1 MKQEHT
7 EEEDSDDVF
16 EQWQVE
22 AGGTVGSTPKIEWY
36 FVTEPTDARL
46 KTLTLDGETLTA
58 WPSEFDADEKKSSRS
73 KPRTPKKL
81 EEFDA
86 KRAEIDRR
94 LAELGQ
100 PKMTTAMLVA
110 IRHFTGTMGKQKYNV
125 AMRAKASQTTF
136 AAITKSPTAA
146 VQGLDMRAVFE
157 SFDADG
163 SGDADRGDGEAGHA
177 DAARGRVDDPRG
189 RPGAPHLGVSQ
200 GVDAAP
206 SQGEQGLPLERL

>member
-1 MKQEHT
+1 MGRKALYGGVAAVPGFSRPQSDAMAGMKQEHT

-22 AGGTVGSTPKIEWY
+22 AGGTVRSTPKIEWY

-58 WPSEFDADEKKSSRS
+58 WPSEFDADEKKSSGS

-94 LAELGQ
+94 LAELGLLCLRSAAPHGGRQ
-100 PKMTTAMLVA
+100 GPRCCCQLVQ
-110 IRHFTGTMGKQKYNV
+110 R
-125 AMRAKASQTTF
+125 RS
-136 AAITKSPTAA
+136 AA
-146 VQGLDMRAVFE
+146 VELLHREVLIPE
-157 SFDADG
+157 EV
-163 SGDADRGDGEAGHA
+163 GE
-177 DAARGRVDDPRG
+177 
-189 RPGAPHLGVSQ
+189 L
-200 GVDAAP
+200 
-206 SQGEQGLPLERL
+206 